1 MSSVQLTVVVEVE
14 AEVVCGL
21 LRSAGIKCAHRQAGV
36 ASGSLE
42 ALALGGPHEVL
53 VAEEDLEAARELIE
67 RERSTDS

>member
-1 MSSVQLTVVVEVE
+1 MSSVPLTVVDEVE
-14 AEVVCGL
+14 AELICGL

-42 ALALGGPHEVL
+42 ALNLGGPHEVL

-67 RERSTDS
+67 RERPVDS